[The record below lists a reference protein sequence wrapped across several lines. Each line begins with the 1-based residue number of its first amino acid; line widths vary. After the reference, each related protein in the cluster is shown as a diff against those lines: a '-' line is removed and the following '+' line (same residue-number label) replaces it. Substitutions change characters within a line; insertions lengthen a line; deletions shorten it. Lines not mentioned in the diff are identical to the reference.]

1 MNAGRIALLLA
12 ALLGGAA
19 TAEAQ
24 SLPPLSCG
32 GPFAKEATAAS
43 LADAFG
49 KANVRDGEI
58 YVGEGS
64 SEQGTLVY
72 PEDPAR
78 RLEILWHDDDARA
91 RPALIRAS
99 AGSHWRVPVQAGE
112 LRLGMSIADVETLNG
127 RAFSLYGFE
136 WDYGGYASGWKGG
149 TLGTA
154 RDGCVVGVRF
164 GPDPKADDK
173 ALSKVSGDRQLSSAA
188 PAVRAVRP
196 VVEQITLSWPE

>member
-1 MNAGRIALLLA
+1 MSARRIVLLLA

-19 TAEAQ
+19 TAQAQ

-32 GPFAKEATAAS
+32 GPFAKDATAAG
-43 LADAFG
+43 LAQAFG
-49 KANVRDGEI
+49 KANVRDGDI
-58 YVGEGS
+58 YVGEGA
-64 SEQGTLVY
+64 SEAGTLVF
-72 PEDPAR
+72 PDDPAR
-78 RLEILWHDDDARA
+78 RLEILWHDAAARA

-99 AGSHWRVPVQAGE
+99 AGSQWRVPVASGE
-112 LRLGMSIADVETLNG
+112 LRLGMSILDVETLNG

-149 TLGTA
+149 ALGTA
-154 RDGCVVGVRF
+154 RGGCVVGVRF

-188 PAVRAVRP
+188 PVVRAVRP
-196 VVEQITLSWPE
+196 FVEQITLSWPE